1 VADLERDVQRSII
14 AGESTYMRSGQ
25 IKTAESYKKDPQS
38 SPYQFYDLW
47 QKVFAPKY
55 GEAPPPPYQAMKLS
69 LDLNSAGAV
78 RNWVESIEDK
88 ELAQRLKDW
97 LIKNNKTGA
106 ITSLLLPEQNLEA
119 TGMPKELISQLDMRR
134 ATLDVSK
141 IFYLILETLGY
152 YATNDK
158 LSHLCCDYYG
168 TVKGED
174 FTFDPSKQ
182 DVKEILTA

>member
-1 VADLERDVQRSII
+1 
-14 AGESTYMRSGQ
+14 MRSGQ

-55 GEAPPPPYQAMKLS
+55 GDAPPPPYQAMKLS
-69 LDLNSAGAV
+69 LDMQSAGAV
-78 RNWVESIEDK
+78 RAWVESIEDK
-88 ELAQRLKDW
+88 ALAQRLKDW
-97 LIKNNKTGA
+97 LIQNNKTGA

-152 YATNDK
+152 YATNER
-158 LSHLCCDYYG
+158 LTHLCADYYG
-168 TVKGED
+168 TVKGVECEYD
-174 FTFDPSKQ
+174 QPKQ
-182 DVKEILTA
+182 DVKELLTA